1 MGVHK
6 FLMEFVNRVRRPINT
21 TNGPDEQL
29 LGNIRLRIRREV
41 SLCRLMAKNDY
52 DEDLGIRGLIASV
65 RELEQALIRSYLD
78 VEEEIMN
85 SDEMTE
91 YVLDVRNGEIV
102 GTRVPTEQD
111 VEVRRQTSSYHERV
125 WL

>member
-1 MGVHK
+1 
-6 FLMEFVNRVRRPINT
+6 MEFVNRVRRPINT

-41 SLCRLMAKNDY
+41 SLCSLMAKNDY